1 MPDLGTVARLRDY
14 PWQLSYSTSSHAAGG
29 QPVDILH
36 QFYIPALSRA
46 TGYDRVAGY
55 FRSSSLAVVS
65 RGFSA
70 FVGQGGHARMVVGAD
85 LDGDDVAAIL
95 AGNEALLG
103 ARLNSALE
111 QPEQWPQAEQRG
123 VALLAWTVARGFLE
137 IRVAFRLHGE
147 TGQPLPIDSAA
158 DGYVHEKWAIF
169 RDSSGDRLYATGSL
183 NEGKTALVLNAE
195 NIDVH
200 RDWTG
205 GENRQRADDAE
216 SRFQRVWNNENPSLR
231 VLTLPE
237 AVRQRLIKL
246 TGYTE
251 RPLEVDGS
259 SAIPLKV
266 PPPSALER
274 LRFALLRDG
283 PRLPNGEY
291 VGMITAP
298 VEPWPHQAVVAKR
311 LIDTWPYSWL
321 LCDEVGLGK
330 TIEAGL
336 AIRGLYLS
344 GLVRRVLITPPA
356 HVTPQWHREMATKF
370 FLPFGRALTGVP
382 TRYEYLLP
390 VPEGRSARSLYEPD
404 LAIVSNGLLARAGR
418 RAELRSAKPFDI
430 ALVDEA
436 HYARRKNATQG
447 ARAEPR
453 YGNLYRTLDEVLR
466 GQARCLLL
474 ATATPMQLDPVEVA
488 DLIRLTRRVGHFQL
502 DPSLMNAYYAL
513 LGKLV
518 GDEALDATEW
528 GFLHRAVTAVAG
540 QDPLLWRY
548 IQGAVIDD
556 FARFDVDAWL
566 ASGQSPMGG
575 EEGVRRLAFAVAP
588 LSRVMLRHTR
598 PLLELYRSRGQL
610 SANLARRVVLPLKP
624 IAFTTQEQQAYDQL
638 EGYCLGLAGQL
649 GKGSQGKK
657 ASFALGMILSFLRL
671 RFASSLFA
679 IRESLRRRR
688 EKVDATLK
696 HLAQAEDLDMDELS
710 LSDLLEGGEGDEEA
724 VALLLKDRTADDLIW
739 ERNKLS
745 EMLAGLRDLSGTS
758 SKMQRLLEHLNKR
771 RGTGGRINQ
780 TVVFTRFYDT
790 LTDIVRRL
798 RQADPHMLIGTY
810 SGQGG
815 SYVNPRT
822 WRLTG
827 VEREAIKLRFLDGEI
842 DVLVCTDAAAE
853 GLNLQTADLLV
864 NFDLPWNPMKVEQR
878 IGRIDRIGQTHA
890 TIFVS
895 NLCYLGSAEEIV
907 YGRLLARLS
916 KAGGVVGTQQISML
930 PVTAEEFQELAART
944 LSEDVLAQRAEERA
958 RLAKRRTASME
969 IPPEDLYETYVR
981 LAQGSAD
988 EAPPI
993 DLDAIWE
1000 ALSTSVYLR
1009 DLGCTV
1015 HPDPA
1020 MRCIVLNNVPGIL
1033 DGKALTVW
1041 RKGYDEGIPGLEGTP
1056 GFATYGDPTFEA
1068 LLAHLASFDLPGCM
1082 RRLDAEVAGTD
1093 ARLVGYA
1100 VRDSAGNGEDPV
1112 RFVRSW
1118 RDLARLVPDETQT
1131 IDDASAVRALG
1142 KLSALTRPRSERPKA
1157 VGRIETQNERCGRGQ
1172 LALVYLVA
1180 NRLMQARHKGGNGAD
1195 RFWHELASME
1205 KAYADRDLIRIKPI
1219 PVKIARHFPAGLFEA
1234 TLPQVGE
1241 DGYVDAP
1248 QILLACAFD
1257 AAARVADSLRVKK
1270 DDVSTDDMIARLERA
1285 VAKLMR
1291 P

>member
-55 FRSSSLAVVS
+55 FRSSSLAVAS

-513 LGKLV
+513 LG
-518 GDEALDATEW
+518 
-528 GFLHRAVTAVAG
+528 
-540 QDPLLWRY
+540 
-548 IQGAVIDD
+548 
-556 FARFDVDAWL
+556 
-566 ASGQSPMGG
+566 
-575 EEGVRRLAFAVAP
+575 
-588 LSRVMLRHTR
+588 
-598 PLLELYRSRGQL
+598 
-610 SANLARRVVLPLKP
+610 
-624 IAFTTQEQQAYDQL
+624 
-638 EGYCLGLAGQL
+638 
-649 GKGSQGKK
+649 
-657 ASFALGMILSFLRL
+657 
-671 RFASSLFA
+671 
-679 IRESLRRRR
+679 
-688 EKVDATLK
+688 
-696 HLAQAEDLDMDELS
+696 
-710 LSDLLEGGEGDEEA
+710 
-724 VALLLKDRTADDLIW
+724 
-739 ERNKLS
+739 
-745 EMLAGLRDLSGTS
+745 
-758 SKMQRLLEHLNKR
+758 
-771 RGTGGRINQ
+771 
-780 TVVFTRFYDT
+780 
-790 LTDIVRRL
+790 
-798 RQADPHMLIGTY
+798 
-810 SGQGG
+810 
-815 SYVNPRT
+815 
-822 WRLTG
+822 
-827 VEREAIKLRFLDGEI
+827 
-842 DVLVCTDAAAE
+842 
-853 GLNLQTADLLV
+853 
-864 NFDLPWNPMKVEQR
+864 
-878 IGRIDRIGQTHA
+878 
-890 TIFVS
+890 
-895 NLCYLGSAEEIV
+895 
-907 YGRLLARLS
+907 
-916 KAGGVVGTQQISML
+916 
-930 PVTAEEFQELAART
+930 
-944 LSEDVLAQRAEERA
+944 
-958 RLAKRRTASME
+958 
-969 IPPEDLYETYVR
+969 
-981 LAQGSAD
+981 
-988 EAPPI
+988 
-993 DLDAIWE
+993 
-1000 ALSTSVYLR
+1000 
-1009 DLGCTV
+1009 
-1015 HPDPA
+1015 
-1020 MRCIVLNNVPGIL
+1020 
-1033 DGKALTVW
+1033 
-1041 RKGYDEGIPGLEGTP
+1041 
-1056 GFATYGDPTFEA
+1056 
-1068 LLAHLASFDLPGCM
+1068 
-1082 RRLDAEVAGTD
+1082 
-1093 ARLVGYA
+1093 
-1100 VRDSAGNGEDPV
+1100 
-1112 RFVRSW
+1112 
-1118 RDLARLVPDETQT
+1118 
-1131 IDDASAVRALG
+1131 
-1142 KLSALTRPRSERPKA
+1142 
-1157 VGRIETQNERCGRGQ
+1157 
-1172 LALVYLVA
+1172 
-1180 NRLMQARHKGGNGAD
+1180 
-1195 RFWHELASME
+1195 
-1205 KAYADRDLIRIKPI
+1205 
-1219 PVKIARHFPAGLFEA
+1219 
-1234 TLPQVGE
+1234 
-1241 DGYVDAP
+1241 
-1248 QILLACAFD
+1248 
-1257 AAARVADSLRVKK
+1257 
-1270 DDVSTDDMIARLERA
+1270 
-1285 VAKLMR
+1285 
-1291 P
+1291 